1 MSFEFLGNLSG
12 TQLRNDSTGTYHWG
26 EERFTSVSSILDVI
40 SKPELPKW
48 YAKVEYQRLN
58 DLAMQLKSGKMRAP
72 DFWKAISFPD
82 KFVPAASEYRDY
94 RAQIGTYVHDELVRL
109 VLATH
114 NNEPYECSCQV
125 EEVQQIVE
133 QYKKWD
139 FDNVWEHDRHVKY
152 LTVEAPVFHRGF
164 NYAGTLDAI
173 VEIDGKNYVLD
184 YKTSSRIR
192 DSHKW
197 QLSAYF
203 NAEVLGIPYNMREY
217 PMLDFNLAGG
227 LILHLTKDKVVEHWV
242 PIEQIV
248 AGYDLFKEAVL
259 LHECMKNFQQYQ
271 YI

>member
-1 MSFEFLGNLSG
+1 MGG
-12 TQLRNDSTGTYHWG
+12 
-26 EERFTSVSSILDVI
+26 IL
-40 SKPELPKW
+40 
-48 YAKVEYQRLN
+48 AFA
-58 DLAMQLKSGKMRAP
+58 DLAHAVALNGLGQDQRRLALVMHGGMIGRIHLGRV
-72 DFWKAISFPD
+72 
-82 KFVPAASEYRDY
+82 VPAARELPDPVV
-94 RAQIGTYVHDELVRL
+94 APVGDECRRLRIFAEELLAHVGAVLRLERL

>member
-12 TQLRNDSTGTYHWG
+12 TELRNDSTGTYHWG

-133 QYKKWD
+133 QYK
-139 FDNVWEHDRHVKY
+139 VWQGY
-152 LTVEAPVFHRGF
+152 
-164 NYAGTLDAI
+164 NC
-173 VEIDGKNYVLD
+173 IDD
-184 YKTSSRIR
+184 I
-192 DSHKW
+192 D
-197 QLSAYF
+197 
-203 NAEVLGIPYNMREY
+203 
-217 PMLDFNLAGG
+217 MLN
-227 LILHLTKDKVVEHWV
+227 T
-242 PIEQIV
+242 
-248 AGYDLFKEAVL
+248 
-259 LHECMKNFQQYQ
+259 
-271 YI
+271 